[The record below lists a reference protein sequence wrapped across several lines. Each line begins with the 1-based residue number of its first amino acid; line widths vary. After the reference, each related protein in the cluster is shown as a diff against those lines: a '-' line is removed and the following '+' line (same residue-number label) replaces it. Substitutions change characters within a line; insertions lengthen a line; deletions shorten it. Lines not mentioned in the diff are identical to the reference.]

1 VNSTITLRRRPE
13 WWRLRFGAGRAL
25 TYLMLSLVA
34 LLILLPFLWM
44 ITTALRAPGEEVI
57 RFGPLLIP
65 RHVHF
70 ENFTQAWETAPFGRY
85 FFNSFFVA
93 MVTTLAFLATSAM
106 GGYAFARLR
115 FPGQHILWLATL
127 GTLMIPAE
135 VLLIPNYITLAKW
148 LHWSDTYYALI
159 IPWTVSAFGI
169 FLMRQVF
176 LQQPKEL
183 WEAARLDGC
192 GHLRFLWQIL
202 LPQVRPTFLTLGV
215 LKFFW
220 TWDMFLWVV
229 LFTNADEMRT
239 VTYGLYHFTSEVGT
253 AYELWM
259 AASLMSIAPIVL
271 LFLSVRR
278 QIIEGISRVGLR

>member
-1 VNSTITLRRRPE
+1 MDDTVTSNRRSE
-13 WWRLRFGAGRAL
+13 GWRLRSGASRAI
-25 TYLMLSLVA
+25 TYVVLSVVA
-34 LLILLPFLWM
+34 LLILLPFFWM
-44 ITTALRAPGEEVI
+44 ITTALRAPGEELI

-70 ENFTQAWETAPFGRY
+70 ENFVQAWETAPFGRY

-127 GTLMIPAE
+127 GTLMIPVEA
-135 VLLIPNYITLAKW
+135 LIVPNYLTLTK
-148 LHWSDTYYALI
+148 LHWIDTYYALT
-159 IPWTVSAFGI
+159 IPWTVSAFGV

-183 WEAARLDGC
+183 WDAARLDGC

-229 LFTNADEMRT
+229 IVTNSQDMRT
-239 VTYGLYHFTSEVGT
+239 VTYGLYGFTSEVGT
-253 AYELWM
+253 SYELWM
-259 AASLMSIAPIVL
+259 AASLMSIAPIVF
-271 LFLSVRR
+271 LFFLVRR
-278 QIIEGISRVGLR
+278 QLIEGISRVGLR